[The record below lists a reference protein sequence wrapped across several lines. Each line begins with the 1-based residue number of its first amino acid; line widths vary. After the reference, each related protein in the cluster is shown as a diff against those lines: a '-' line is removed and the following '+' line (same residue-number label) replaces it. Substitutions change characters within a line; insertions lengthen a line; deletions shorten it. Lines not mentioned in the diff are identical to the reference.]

1 MPMQSMVL
9 DFEKKKTEIR
19 FRRLAQNL
27 VDFVNLPEFNSIA
40 ANALHKFMSE
50 VLEEPLTE
58 FEENSCGLENEFME
72 WLILDYEDEIAGVS
86 VAQTYLDSADE
97 WELEDWEMRSLEQ
110 WARSVLAV
118 YEVQE
123 IISDDRVILRDIVGG
138 DLYRVIAPG
147 VGVGLLRW
155 SAMLTRLL
163 AVDDLYTLGAAT
175 LIIPRPLLR
184 YVLRIMGHVYR
195 TLRFQGYDGD
205 WQDFLRASTL
215 SLRKLVR
222 VMMMAWGMQE
232 SNEGIETYYGG
243 YTGPSTRSGSQSQA
257 QASGARK
264 LYRSVIRVSDG
275 ENALDAVIRGCSEIQ
290 TISSGADSAGLTMAE
305 LAWIRQ
311 LQESD
316 PSGAAPY
323 STDDVAFVL
332 LEGDVFTVYAET
344 RSALGTCASTIRKS
358 AGGYLVTRQRGERA
372 GLNRGPSEGERMR
385 AHAMID
391 RIARDAIME
400 HYRDWADS
408 PLSVLQ
414 GESPKNALAAGIGQK
429 VVEGLLK
436 DIEYH
441 ENFKRC
447 AGLPWVDVEGLWH
460 QALST
465 QGSEGRLTGKE
476 HSVVGLLDEMMR
488 MDGYTEDQI
497 FATAKMWYDYVLS
510 ASPNVVHAKTWAA
523 AVEYARAVSED
534 EPVTQA
540 SVAQKYKVSVSTLS
554 QRYRQILGSLSAN
567 R

>member
-1 MPMQSMVL
+1 
-9 DFEKKKTEIR
+9 
-19 FRRLAQNL
+19 
-27 VDFVNLPEFNSIA
+27 
-40 ANALHKFMSE
+40 
-50 VLEEPLTE
+50 
-58 FEENSCGLENEFME
+58 
-72 WLILDYEDEIAGVS
+72 
-86 VAQTYLDSADE
+86 
-97 WELEDWEMRSLEQ
+97 
-110 WARSVLAV
+110 
-118 YEVQE
+118 
-123 IISDDRVILRDIVGG
+123 
-138 DLYRVIAPG
+138 
-147 VGVGLLRW
+147 
-155 SAMLTRLL
+155 MLTRLL

-205 WQDFLRASTL
+205 WESFLKASTL

-232 SNEGIETYYGG
+232 SDDGIQTYYGG
-243 YTGPSTRSGSQSQA
+243 YAKPSSSIRSGSQSQA
-257 QASGARK
+257 QASRARK
-264 LYRSVIRVSDG
+264 LYRSVIRVSNG
-275 ENALDAVIRGCSEIQ
+275 EDALEAVTGGGSGIQ
-290 TISSGADSAGLTMAE
+290 ILSSGTDDVGLPTAE

-316 PSGAAPY
+316 PSGVAPY

-332 LEGDVFTVYAET
+332 LEGDVLTVYAET
-344 RSALGTCASTIRKS
+344 RSALGTCASVIRKS
-358 AGGYLVTRQRGERA
+358 AAGYVIPRKRGERA
-372 GLNRGPSEGERMR
+372 GSKRGPGEGERMR
-385 AHAMID
+385 AHARID
-391 RIARDAIME
+391 RIARDAIMD
-400 HYRDWADS
+400 HYRDWVDS

-414 GESPKNALAAGIGQK
+414 GQSPRNALAAGIGQK

-447 AGLPWVDVEGLWH
+447 AGLPWVDVEVLWH
-460 QALST
+460 QVLST
-465 QGSEGRLTGKE
+465 EGSGSRLTAKE

-523 AVEYARAVSED
+523 AVEYAQAVSED

-554 QRYRQILGSLSAN
+554 QRYREILGSLSAN

>member
-1 MPMQSMVL
+1 MQSVVL

-19 FRRLAQNL
+19 FRRLAQNV
-27 VDFVNLPEFNSIA
+27 VDFVSLPEFNGIT
-40 ANALHKFMSE
+40 ANGLQKFMSE
-50 VLEEPLTE
+50 VLEEAWTE
-58 FEENSCGLENEFME
+58 FEENPHGLENEFME
-72 WLILDYEDEIAGVS
+72 WLILDYEDDIAGVS
-86 VAQTYLDSADE
+86 IAQTYLDSADE

-123 IISDDRVILRDIVGG
+123 IVSDDRVILRDMVGG
-138 DLYRVIAPG
+138 DVYHVIAPG
-147 VGVGLLRW
+147 IGVGLLRW

-205 WQDFLRASTL
+205 WQSFLKASTL

-232 SNEGIETYYGG
+232 SDDGAETYYRG
-243 YTGPSTRSGSQSQA
+243 YVGPSDGSGSESQA
-257 QASGARK
+257 QAARARK

-275 ENALDAVIRGCSEIQ
+275 ERALDAVIRGGSGIRV
-290 TISSGADSAGLTMAE
+290 IGSGAEGGSTMAE

-311 LQESD
+311 LEESD
-316 PSGAAPY
+316 LSGVAPY
-323 STDDVAFVL
+323 STNDVAL
-332 LEGDVFTVYAET
+332 IMLEGDAFTVYAET
-344 RSALGTCASTIRKS
+344 RSALGTCASVIRKN
-358 AGGYLVTRQRGERA
+358 AAGYLIPRQRGERV
-372 GLNRGPSEGERMR
+372 GSSRGPGEGERSH
-385 AHAMID
+385 AHARID
-391 RIARDAIME
+391 RIVREAIME

-408 PLSVLQ
+408 PLSVLK
-414 GESPKNALAAGIGQK
+414 GESPRNALAAGIGQK

-447 AGLPWVDVEGLWH
+447 VGLPWVDVEGLWH
-460 QALST
+460 QVLSA
-465 QGSEGRLTGKE
+465 QGSDGKLTARE

-523 AVEYARAVSED
+523 AVEYAQAVSED

-554 QRYRQILGSLSAN
+554 QRYREILGSLSAN